1 MDLHMSLKNGVKI
14 YIGDCVSIQKDEMFS
29 Q

>member
-1 MDLHMSLKNGVKI
+1 MDLHMSLKNVVEI
-14 YIGDCVSIQKDEMFS
+14 YIGDCVSIQKNEMFS